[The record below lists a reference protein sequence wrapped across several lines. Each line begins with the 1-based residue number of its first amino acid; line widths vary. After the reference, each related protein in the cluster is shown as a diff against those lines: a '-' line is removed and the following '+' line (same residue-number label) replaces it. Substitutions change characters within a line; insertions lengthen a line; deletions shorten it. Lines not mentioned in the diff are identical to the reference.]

1 MNWDAIS
8 AVAETVAAIAV
19 IVSLLYLAIQVN
31 QNTRTLKNQGLKSA
45 RERFLMD
52 LDQATRT
59 QIDADIFRRGLND
72 FENLDPADQGSFH
85 SKMHTITHAF
95 HHAWDLNKEGL
106 LPDHELEAMRDIT
119 VSYLITPG
127 AQQWW
132 TWHKSVP
139 PPDIVDFLDAASE
152 EAEGRIA
159 PATERFPW
167 LRKE

>member
-8 AVAETVAAIAV
+8 AIAEAIAAVAV

-31 QNTRTLKNQGLKSA
+31 QNTRALKNQGLQSA
-45 RERFLMD
+45 RERFLLD
-52 LDQATRT
+52 IDQATGT
-59 QIDADIFRRGLND
+59 QIDAEIFRNGLND
-72 FENLDPADQGSFH
+72 FNSLTPAEQGCFH

-95 HHAWDLNKEGL
+95 HHAWDLNKDML
-106 LPDHELEAMRDIT
+106 LPDHELEAMRNLT
-119 VSYLITPG
+119 VSYLIAPG

-132 TWHKSVP
+132 AVHKSVP
-139 PPDIVDFLDAASE
+139 PLEIVNYLDNASE
-152 EAEGRIA
+152 NAEGKIA